1 MYIDRQIDRIVKGL
15 KKHVSLKL
23 VDFKIYKLSFFVLLP
38 IQNKLQ
44 NRRKISSKWDQN
56 YISKKLFLLCLRP
69 IIGVRRTEGGWYGRT
84 KPITSSFMTIY
95 RLLRDG

>member
-23 VDFKIYKLSFFVLLP
+23 VDFKIYKLSFFVLLQ

-44 NRRKISSKWDQN
+44 TNYKLRTKISSKWDQN

-84 KPITSSFMTIY
+84 IPITSSFMTIY
-95 RLLRDG
+95 R

>member
-38 IQNKLQ
+38 IQN
-44 NRRKISSKWDQN
+44 NKIEEQKSLVNGIK
-56 YISKKLFLLCLRP
+56 IIFLRNFFCY
-69 IIGVRRTEGGWYGRT
+69 V
-84 KPITSSFMTIY
+84 SAQ
-95 RLLRDG
+95 